1 MQTNLKWGTAA
12 MTSSYLPLIVRNIL
26 RNRRRSAFTVASVAV
41 SICLVGLL
49 FALTRALFF
58 GGDSTP
64 GQAKRVVVH
73 DKIALTQDLPV
84 GYEEV
89 IEKISGIRAV
99 TSLRWFGGTY
109 KDRRDPRNRFAQFA
123 IEPKT
128 LFDVHPEYQISQT
141 EKDQF
146 MAQKTACVASRPL
159 AEKLG
164 WKPGERIT
172 VVGGMLPAAL
182 ELTLAGI
189 FDPPRDD
196 TSSVIYFNRDYLR
209 DSLPPGDPRRDMVQ
223 QFYVEADTKDAV
235 PDIAQRIDDAFAES
249 PYPTKSEP
257 EQAFMLSFVSFLGN
271 LKLFLSA
278 ICGAVTFTLL
288 LITTNMLSISVRER
302 TREVGILKTLGFS
315 DGEILG
321 MVVGEATLIASL
333 GGVLGCGLSAALS
346 AALASAMR
354 SAPGF
359 VSVVSGLGVSPIVA
373 VLTISLA
380 VLIGFVSSIAPGV
393 YAART
398 SIVQALQYNG

>member
-1 MQTNLKWGTAA
+1 
-12 MTSSYLPLIVRNIL
+12 MTSSYPSLVFRNMF
-26 RNRRRSAFTVASVAV
+26 RNRRRTAFTVASVAV

-64 GQAKRVVVH
+64 GQAKRVVLH
-73 DKIALTQDLPV
+73 HKIALTEDLPL
-84 GYEEV
+84 GYEPT
-89 IEKISGIRAV
+89 IEKIPGVHAV

-109 KDRRDPRNRFAQFA
+109 KDSRDPNNRFAQFA

-141 EKDQF
+141 EKDRF
-146 MAQKTACVASRPL
+146 VAQKTACVASRPL
-159 AEKLG
+159 AERLG
-164 WKPGERIT
+164 WKLGERIT
-172 VVGGMLPAAL
+172 VVGGMLPATL

-196 TSSVIYFNRDYLR
+196 RSSVIYFNRDYLR
-209 DSLPPGDPRRDMVQ
+209 DSLPPGDPHRDMVQ
-223 QFYVEADTKDAV
+223 QFYVEAEAKDAV
-235 PDIAQRIDDAFAES
+235 SDIAQRIDDAFAQT

-257 EQAFMLSFVSFLGN
+257 EEAFMLSFVSFLGN

-278 ICGAVTFTLL
+278 ICGAVIFALL
-288 LITTNMLSISVRER
+288 LITTNMLSLSVRER

-321 MVVGEATLIASL
+321 MVAGEATAIASV
-333 GGVLGCGLSAALS
+333 GGLIGCGLSAALT

-359 VSVVSGLGVSPIVA
+359 VSVVSGLSVSPAVA
-373 VLTISLA
+373 ALTVFLA
-380 VLIGFVSSIAPGV
+380 ILIGFVSSIAPGV

-398 SIVQALQYNG
+398 SIVQALRYNG

>member
-1 MQTNLKWGTAA
+1 MQTRLKWGIAA
-12 MTSSYLPLIVRNIL
+12 MKSSYPPLIFRNLL
-26 RNRRRSAFTVASVAV
+26 RNRRRTAFSVASVAV

-73 DKIALTQDLPV
+73 HKIALTQDLPLS
-84 GYEEV
+84 YEQT
-89 IEKISGIRAV
+89 IEKIPGVRAV
-99 TSLRWFGGTY
+99 TSLRWVGGTY
-109 KDRRDPRNRFAQFA
+109 KDARDPKNRFAQFA
-123 IEPKT
+123 VEPKT
-128 LFDVHPEYQISQT
+128 LFDVYPEYQISPT

-146 MAQKTACVASRPL
+146 VAQKTGCVASRAL

-164 WKPGERIT
+164 WKIGERIT
-172 VVGGMLPAAL
+172 VVGGMLPARL
-182 ELTLAGI
+182 ESTLAGI

-196 TSSVIYFNRDYLR
+196 TSSVMYFNRDYLR
-209 DSLPPGDPRRDMVQ
+209 DSLPPGDPHRDMVQ
-223 QFYVEADTKDAV
+223 QFYAEAEAKDAV

-302 TREVGILKTLGFS
+302 TREVGILKSLGFS

-321 MVVGEATLIASL
+321 MVVGEATVIASV
-333 GGVLGCGLSAALS
+333 GGLIGCGLSAALT
-346 AALASAMR
+346 AALARAMQ

-359 VSVVSGLGVSPIVA
+359 VSVVSGLSVSPAVA
-373 VLTISLA
+373 ALTVFLA
-380 VLIGFVSSIAPGV
+380 ILIGFLSSIAPGV

-398 SIVQALQYNG
+398 SIVHALQYNG